1 MKYVIIAVM
10 IVALVGCEKPDK
22 PFQSI
27 DFRTFDR
34 QIDASAPGCEIR
46 SPKGELLN
54 QVFNDAQ
61 PGTVNLQSGSTITI
75 DCFPVLASEKSV
87 FQKQD

>member
-1 MKYVIIAVM
+1 MKYAFIAAII
-10 IVALVGCEKPDK
+10 IALVGCEKPDK
-22 PFQSI
+22 PFQSV

-34 QIDASAPGCEIR
+34 EIDASAPGCFIR
-46 SPKGELLN
+46 SPNGELMN
-54 QVFNDAQ
+54 QVFKDAP